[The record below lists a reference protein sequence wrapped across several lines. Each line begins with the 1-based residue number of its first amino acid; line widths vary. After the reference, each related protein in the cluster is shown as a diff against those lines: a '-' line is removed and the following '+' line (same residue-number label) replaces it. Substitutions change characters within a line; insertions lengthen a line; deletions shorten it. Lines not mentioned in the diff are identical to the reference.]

1 MQEADFKRITEQIK
15 DKPDNYE
22 LIWKRLSIS
31 NLHFDIYAKERVF
44 VTSSRPFIDKRFAV
58 ASCERP

>member
-1 MQEADFKRITEQIK
+1 MAT
-15 DKPDNYE
+15 
-22 LIWKRLSIS
+22 S
-31 NLHFDIYAKERVF
+31 NLQFGNNELKNMKIYLTQIYLRERVF